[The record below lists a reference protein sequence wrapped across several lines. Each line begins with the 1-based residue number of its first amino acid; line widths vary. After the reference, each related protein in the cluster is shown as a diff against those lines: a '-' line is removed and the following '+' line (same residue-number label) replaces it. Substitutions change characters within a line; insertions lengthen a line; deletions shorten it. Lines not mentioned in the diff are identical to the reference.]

1 MIYLLYGPEEFARSE
16 ALAELKAAI
25 PPDLADLNM
34 ATLEGR
40 RLKLDALIGA
50 CEAFPFLTERRL
62 VIVLDLLKHQKAGK
76 DRDELRAY
84 LERVPPTCDLV
95 FVENED
101 FDKRGAIFGYLKKAA
116 TVREFLPRQGA
127 DLTRWLGQRA
137 QMLDVKL
144 DGPAAQRLISFAG
157 SDGRALVNELGK
169 LASYVG
175 RGGRVG
181 VDQVDLLVQDSQEQ
195 NLFAFIDELSTRRR
209 DAALQSLRRLI
220 EDGQA
225 ATYILFMIARQ
236 VRILLGV
243 KDLAA
248 QRMRPD
254 DIAAKLGQK
263 PFVVR
268 KALDQARAFSDAELA
283 WLHDRVLELDH
294 ATQDRPHGCRGRPG
308 GVGGGAVPLIGST
321 NDERPRTKED
331 ASLSSLVVRRSS
343 RSSTKKGR
351 RGGLSEQLPMS
362 QAYDVAR
369 LVRDFLA
376 GVAAAG
382 AAAAAAAA
390 AWNLTSFLAR
400 RDLRR
405 AALFL

>member
-1 MIYLLYGPEEFARSE
+1 MIYLLYGSEEFARSE
-16 ALAELKAAI
+16 ALAEMKAAI

-62 VIVLDLLKHQKAGK
+62 VIVQDLLKHQKAGK
-76 DRDELRAY
+76 DRDQLRAY
-84 LERVPPTCDLV
+84 LERIPPTCDLI

-181 VDQVDLLVQDSQEQ
+181 VDQVDLLVQDSHEQ

-243 KDLAA
+243 KHLAA

-263 PFVVR
+263 PFIVR

-294 ATQDRPHGCRGRPG
+294 ATKTGRM
-308 GVGGGAVPLIGST
+308 
-321 NDERPRTKED
+321 D
-331 ASLSSLVVRRSS
+331 AEAGLEVLVVELCR
-343 RSSTKKGR
+343 
-351 RGGLSEQLPMS
+351 
-362 QAYDVAR
+362 
-369 LVRDFLA
+369 
-376 GVAAAG
+376 
-382 AAAAAAAA
+382 
-390 AWNLTSFLAR
+390 
-400 RDLRR
+400 
-405 AALFL
+405 

>member
-25 PPDLADLNM
+25 PPDLAELNM
-34 ATLEGR
+34 ATLDGR

-50 CEAFPFLTERRL
+50 CEALPFIAERRL
-62 VIVLDLLKHQKAGK
+62 VIVQDLLKHQKAGK
-76 DRDELRAY
+76 ERDELRAY

-95 FVENED
+95 FAENED

-127 DLTRWLGQRA
+127 ELTRWLGQRA

-175 RGGRVG
+175 RGGRIG
-181 VDQVDLLVQDSQEQ
+181 VDQIDLLVQDSQEQ

-209 DAALQSLRRLI
+209 SVALQSLRRLI

-248 QRMRPD
+248 QRMRP
-254 DIAAKLGQK
+254 
-263 PFVVR
+263 
-268 KALDQARAFSDAELA
+268 
-283 WLHDRVLELDH
+283 
-294 ATQDRPHGCRGRPG
+294 
-308 GVGGGAVPLIGST
+308 
-321 NDERPRTKED
+321 
-331 ASLSSLVVRRSS
+331 
-343 RSSTKKGR
+343 
-351 RGGLSEQLPMS
+351 
-362 QAYDVAR
+362 
-369 LVRDFLA
+369 
-376 GVAAAG
+376 
-382 AAAAAAAA
+382 
-390 AWNLTSFLAR
+390 
-400 RDLRR
+400 
-405 AALFL
+405 